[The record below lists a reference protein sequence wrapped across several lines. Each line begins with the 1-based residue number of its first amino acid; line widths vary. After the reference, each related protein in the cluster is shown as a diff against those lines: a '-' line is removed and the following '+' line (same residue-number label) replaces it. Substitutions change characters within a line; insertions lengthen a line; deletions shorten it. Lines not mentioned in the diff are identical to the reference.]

1 MIPQVNVEMQREE
14 QARSSAEERSLLSP
28 ASWWREPRTV
38 TPSQSPEEGVSPS
51 SKPPVIGV
59 LLIHGLN
66 GNPSN
71 LAELATFLQEHGM
84 GTTTMLLPGH
94 GEHGCEMRPVDW
106 QEWTAAVRTE
116 LNRLKERCDLVF
128 LLGHS
133 LGGTL
138 ALYVAA
144 QEEVTGV
151 VAICPP
157 LQLDPWLPLVVGLL
171 KYVMPVVPTLHADV
185 RDPEARRRLGEV
197 YRWAPTQTMASAL
210 QFCQHARVVLPQVTA
225 PVLILTS
232 IHDHVVPARDAQ
244 EIYHLL
250 GSPTKHLVTFQHSAH
265 VLIMDYDR
273 EAVFAQ
279 TAAFIAH
286 QAREA
291 TAQRSGSAV
300 DQTT

>member
-1 MIPQVNVEMQREE
+1 MTPQVNVEMQREE
-14 QARSSAEERSLLSP
+14 QARSSAEERSLLFP
-28 ASWWREPRTV
+28 ASLSREPRTV
-38 TPSQSPEEGVSPS
+38 TPSQPPEGMSPS

-66 GNPSN
+66 GNPSD

-94 GEHGCEMRPVDW
+94 GEHGCEMRPVHW
-106 QEWTAAVRTE
+106 QEWTAAVHTE
-116 LNRLKERCDLVF
+116 LNRLKEQCDLVF

-197 YRWAPTQTMASAL
+197 YRWASTQTMASAL
-210 QFCQHARVVLPQVTA
+210 QFCQHVRAALPQVTA
-225 PVLILTS
+225 PALILTS
-232 IHDHVVPARDAQ
+232 LHDHVVPARDAQ

-279 TAAFIAH
+279 TAAFIA
-286 QAREA
+286 QQVREA
-291 TAQRSGSAV
+291 TAERSGSPAAIH
-300 DQTT
+300 

>member
-1 MIPQVNVEMQREE
+1 MTPQVNVEMQREE
-14 QARSSAEERSLLSP
+14 QARSSAEERSLLPS
-28 ASWWREPRTV
+28 ASLWREPTTV
-38 TPSQSPEEGVSPS
+38 TPSQPPEGVSPS

-66 GNPSN
+66 GNPSD

-84 GTTTMLLPGH
+84 ETTTMLLPGH
-94 GEHGCEMRPVDW
+94 GKHGCEMRPVDW
-106 QEWTAAVRTE
+106 HEWTAAVRTE
-116 LNRLKERCDLVF
+116 LNRLEERCDRVF

-171 KYVMPVVPTLHADV
+171 KYVMPVVPTLHTDV
-185 RDPEARRRLGEV
+185 CDPEARRRLGEV
-197 YRWAPTQTMASAL
+197 YRWAPTQTMESAL
-210 QFCQHARVVLPQVTA
+210 QFCQHVRAVLPQVTA
-225 PVLILTS
+225 PALILTS

-250 GSPTKHLVTFQHSAH
+250 GSRTKHLLTFQHSAH

-279 TAAFIAH
+279 TADFIARQVH
-286 QAREA
+286 ET
-291 TAQRSGSAV
+291 TAQRSGSPV
-300 DQTT
+300 DIH